1 MARRTW
7 SVERVEEINRYI
19 EQGLSDR
26 QIARAMKCRR
36 AKIREVRELGATA
49 PAALAITAP
58 VGTPEPEWAAH
69 LEWSVIL
76 EELGCGF
83 EIRRIWEERA
93 QGVTSYSNFWK
104 YLSRRHGWCLKQTV
118 TLREFDAGTHCEVD
132 WAGDKI
138 PWWDEKGR
146 RHEAHVFVGILC
158 HSQLL
163 FAFATADEKSS
174 NWLTSHEKMYRFFGG
189 VPRVTVPDNL
199 KTGVKKAHLYDPDLN
214 PLYTELARHYGTAVV
229 PARVRRPRDKALVEN
244 AVGQLMRLYRWM
256 WRNSRAHSI
265 AEINERLKTTYERI
279 NGKVHS
285 RFKTSRKERF
295 EKNERPVLKPLPELP
310 FEQVEWKTATVHPD
324 CTVSVESNYY
334 SCPHIYRGKQ
344 MRVKLTAR
352 QVEIF
357 INYERVALHGRHRR
371 RDGCRI
377 IDPGH
382 LPPNSQAYS
391 ETTPQNILCQARF
404 LSSALHGFINQLFQE
419 DTLVH
424 LRRAQGFIRHARE
437 EISRH
442 GKTEA
447 EPRIAE
453 AVSQCERFAKIK
465 VSFFEGQLTQL
476 RTMKFKN
483 SMAAVDREIS
493 RRPGNPM
500 LRHNPS
506 AVEKSQG
513 TDQNQQQEQ
522 LSFPPERNESHEFN
536 PDKAPAA
543 GIAASRHG
551 GTFRENV

>member
-7 SVERVEEINRYI
+7 SVERVEDIRRYI

-36 AKIREVRELGATA
+36 AKIREIRELGAAAPTA
-49 PAALAITAP
+49 LVTVAAAGATD
-58 VGTPEPEWAAH
+58 PEWATG
-69 LEWSVIL
+69 LEWAAIL
-76 EELGCGF
+76 EELGRGF

-93 QGVTSYSNFWK
+93 EGVTSYANFWK

-132 WAGDKI
+132 WAGDRI
-138 PWWDEKGR
+138 PWWDEKGH
-146 RHEAHVFVGILC
+146 RHEAHIFVGILC

-163 FAFATADEKSS
+163 FAWAAADEKTTS
-174 NWLTSHEKMYRFFGG
+174 WLTAHEKMYRFFGG
-189 VPRVTVPDNL
+189 APRVTVPDNL

-229 PARVRRPRDKALVEN
+229 PARVRRPRDKALAEN

-256 WRNSRAHSI
+256 WRGRKARSL
-265 AEINERLKTTYERI
+265 AEINEGLKAAYDRI

-285 RFKTSRKERF
+285 RFKTSRRERF
-295 EKNERPVLKPLPELP
+295 EKNERSMLKPLPEQP

-357 INYERVALHGRHRR
+357 INRDRVALHGRHRAKEGR
-371 RDGCRI
+371 RI

-382 LPPNSQAYS
+382 LPPNSQAYR

-404 LSSALHGFINQLFQE
+404 LSTELHGFINRLFQD

-437 EISRH
+437 EITRY
-442 GKTEA
+442 GRTEA
-447 EPRIAE
+447 EPRIGQ
-453 AVSQCERFAKIK
+453 AVSQCERFTKIK
-465 VSFFEGQLTQL
+465 VSFFEAQLCQL
-476 RTMKFKN
+476 RILKLKN
-483 SMAAVDREIS
+483 SLATTDREIA

-500 LRHNPS
+500 LRQNQQV
-506 AVEKSQG
+506 VEKSLCV
-513 TDQNQQQEQ
+513 DQQQF
-522 LSFPPERNESHEFN
+522 SFLPERTQPNEYDTDKT
-536 PDKAPAA
+536 PDA
-543 GIAASRHG
+543 GAAASRHG
-551 GTFRENV
+551 DAAGENA